1 MQSWKW
7 ESCHRYTIDSDTAQS
22 IITNEPPALILVAVY
37 FVIRMVENAEAALER
52 EFDRSE
58 NLLLNVMPTSIAL
71 RLKEKPNAIIADH
84 CKKPEI
90 AVLVKM
96 KNAGSNICRLVS
108 TLQHETQPGENGH
121 DFLSR
126 TPRCLC

>member
-1 MQSWKW
+1 M
-7 ESCHRYTIDSDTAQS
+7 
-22 IITNEPPALILVAVY
+22 ALIFVAVY

-84 CKKPEI
+84 CKKPESP
-90 AVLVKM
+90 AR
-96 KNAGSNICRLVS
+96 S
-108 TLQHETQPGENGH
+108 
-121 DFLSR
+121 
-126 TPRCLC
+126 